1 MNDLIT
7 TLKAMQIH
15 PSDSKAR
22 LNIFTEHCVYK
33 ALNEGL
39 HLKEMDNGSVLLAID
54 TVASLLL

>member
-22 LNIFTEHCVYK
+22 MNVFTEHRVYK
-33 ALNEGL
+33 TLNENL
-39 HLKEMDNGSVLLAID
+39 PLKEMDKG
-54 TVASLLL
+54 

>member
-15 PSDSKAR
+15 PSGSKAR
-22 LNIFTEHCVYK
+22 LNVFTEYRVYK

-39 HLKEMDNGSVLLAID
+39 PLKEMDNG
-54 TVASLLL
+54 